1 MASRQHDSGSDSVSE
16 DTSLLFRASRNLFE
30 KLEVS
35 TAKIQVQAEVEAQA
49 LGLRPKT
56 GGSSSQVQAIG
67 LRPRTGLRI
76 ELDDGGSSSLASSY
90 DDSDKDKTIQPSN
103 LTDDSS
109 ETRVH
114 RHEAR
119 LAKRK
124 RILTPKKQKKYPA
137 IASKFFLL
145 LYLYCYFNVVMI
157 YFDFYNVWTMFIHLS
172 L

>member
-1 MASRQHDSGSDSVSE
+1 MASQQHDSGSDSE
-16 DTSLLFRASRNLFE
+16 ETTLLFRASRNLFE

-56 GGSSSQVQAIG
+56 GLRVEPDDGGSSSQVQALG
-67 LRPRTGLRI
+67 LRPRTGLRV
-76 ELDDGGSSSLASSY
+76 EPDDGGSSSLASSY

-119 LAKRK
+119 CAKRK
-124 RILTPKKQKKYPA
+124 RILTPKKQKKHPA
-137 IASKFFLL
+137 ISSKFFYYYTYIAILMLL
-145 LYLYCYFNVVMI
+145 
-157 YFDFYNVWTMFIHLS
+157 
-172 L
+172 